1 MDSFYGMDTAQVED
15 FAQRVGDRSAS
26 LDDLA
31 SSLQSLIDAIVG
43 SQWIGSDADAFGDRF
58 RSETLPRFRDAVD
71 QLRRRQD
78 ALDGDVEEQESASSV
93 EGGGILG
100 DIFGGIGE
108 ALDGVGDLFGGAVDF
123 LGEVWSG
130 FVDNLI
136 PNVGNLGGV
145 GVTVTGDIAGQIL
158 KSGGRA
164 LSSAVPLVGDAFTG
178 VLAGVERWN
187 QDSDL
192 PFAERLGRSVLDGGV
207 NALGSFV
214 GGTAG
219 SALGVAVGG
228 LFGGGGGA
236 AAGAPTGP
244 GAILTGLGGGTIGG
258 GIGFLVGDAV
268 GSYVGGAAG
277 DAVIDAILD

>member
-1 MDSFYGMDTAQVED
+1 MNSFYGMDTAQVED
-15 FAQRVGDRSAS
+15 FAQRVGDRSGS

-43 SQWIGSDADAFGDRF
+43 SQWIGPDADAFGGRF
-58 RSETLPRFRDAVD
+58 RSEALPRFQAAID

-78 ALDGDVEEQESASSV
+78 ALGGDVEEQESASSA
-93 EGGGILG
+93 EDGGILG
-100 DIFGGIGE
+100 DIFGGLGE
-108 ALDGVGDLFGGAVDF
+108 VLGGLGDLFGGAIDF
-123 LGEVWSG
+123 LGEVWHG

-136 PNVGNLGGV
+136 PNLGNVGGM
-145 GVTVTGDIAGQIL
+145 GVTAAGDIAGQIL

-164 LSSAVPLVGDAFTG
+164 LSSAVPFVGDAFTG

-187 QDSDL
+187 QDGDL
-192 PFAERLGRSVLDGGV
+192 PFGERLGRSLLDGGV